1 MSNPSAAFSTPE
13 PVVTVSQNRDIM
25 TAIERFDVPSGQQAE
40 SVQKAVDYIAQEW
53 KADSEFVGAILMRSR
68 DHGGVSCYAQW
79 KQAADGSAPTAP
91 AASQSLAAALP
102 TFKLVD
108 SRTYTVEFT
117 TQAESMTSPTRMS
130 MKQTPIAH
138 FGIFD
143 VTGKSQDI
151 MLGRARENAPK
162 SLGTPG
168 LLAINFHRSIDGLQV
183 LNLGA
188 WSTLGGFKALLQRPG
203 FKNQNEYFKN
213 ISEFTY
219 DFLDVVAV
227 EVSQ

>member
-1 MSNPSAAFSTPE
+1 MSNLSAASLTPE
-13 PVVTVSQNRDIM
+13 PVLTVSQDRDIV
-25 TAIERFDVPSGQQAE
+25 TAIERFDAPVDQQVEAIRKATDHI
-40 SVQKAVDYIAQEW
+40 VQQW
-53 KADSEFVGAILMRSR
+53 KADSAFVGAILLRSR

-79 KQAADGSAPTAP
+79 KRAADGSAPTAP
-91 AASQSLAAALP
+91 AASRSLAAALP
-102 TFKLVD
+102 NFKLVD

-117 TQAESMTSPTRMS
+117 AQAESVTLPTRVS
-130 MKQTPIAH
+130 LKQTPIAH

-143 VTGKSQDI
+143 VTGKSQDV
-151 MLGRARENAPK
+151 MLDRARENAPK

-203 FKNQNEYFKN
+203 FKKQDEYFKN

-219 DFLDVVAV
+219 DFFDVVAV